1 MRIDKYL
8 KVSRLAKRRSEA
20 HEALVNGR
28 ITREGKPLK
37 PGYEVKIGDVIELH
51 YARKFLTVRILHVPE
66 KVTPKLKDIV
76 MYETVSERRDEPA
89 DWLA

>member
-37 PGYEVKIGDVIELH
+37 PGYDVRVGDVIELH
-51 YARKFLTVRILHVPE
+51 YARKFVTVRILLVPE
-66 KVTPKLKDIV
+66 KVTPALRDAIFFEV
-76 MYETVSERRDEPA
+76 LAERKDEPA